1 MQRPVLLLH
10 FSELQA
16 MHTGLICVKNNL
28 VACNSFF
35 TRIFIAPIDTCNT
48 CITFLKFSS
57 SMDHQSSRG
66 LQQFKNYVG
75 IKFQLYN
82 SLFTSLPFHRIEKT
96 GILLSLL
103 LSDCE
108 DGFKKKQSPVEILD
122 EFFAKHTAQLNERE
136 RVDLMFRF
144 VQYTERQVV
153 LFDALED
160 ASFREI
166 NDVNGAGSLK
176 HLESE
181 VLQSGKEEQLS
192 EKLKHFAIRLVLTA
206 HPTQFYPGSVLGI
219 INDLSKSLSD
229 NNAAQVH
236 LLLQQLGKTPFFKHI
251 KPTPFDEA
259 VSLIWYLENVFY
271 AASGRIINFLKNQFP
286 QAISEGNPIIT
297 MGFWPGGDRDGNPN
311 VTTDI
316 TLQVADAL
324 RVSIIRCYYMDVRR
338 LKRRLTFK
346 GVETILADLEKT
358 LYNNIFV
365 PGHRTELKK
374 EDIEKPLQKIREILI
389 YQHNSLFLESL
400 DNLISKV
407 SVFGLYFASL
417 DIRQESTVHTK
428 LLNAVSTVSDALPGN
443 YAGLSNDEKIKALLD
458 IKTQVDPILIE
469 DAVMRDTLKSP
480 GAVKEIQQFNGEEG
494 CSRYIIS
501 QCNSALNVI
510 EVFGLF
516 LLNGWKKE
524 TLTVDIIPLFET
536 IDDLEAASEIMRVL
550 YENKDYR
557 GHLDRRGN
565 KQTIMVG
572 FSDGTKDGGY
582 FMANWGIYKA
592 KEQLTSISKEY
603 NVDVVFFDGRGGPP
617 ARGGGKTHKF
627 YASMGKNI
635 SNKEI
640 QLTIQGQT
648 VSSNFGTI
656 DSAQFNIEQLLNAG
670 ISNDLFSTRAITF
683 KKEEQD
689 LLQSLADESFKA
701 YTELKNH
708 PEFLDYLAH
717 VSPLRF
723 YAETNIGS
731 RPAKRSGGAKLNL
744 KDLRAIPFVGA
755 WSQLKQNV
763 TGFYGVG
770 SALKELEKRGSFP
783 ALKELYRNSLFF
795 KTLMENCEMA
805 MKKNYFP
812 LTEYLSSHP
821 VYGEIWNKINEE
833 YELTK
838 RYVLQLSGN
847 SELMANYPVEQLSI
861 QMRERIVLP
870 LTTIQQYAMS
880 KMRVMEEKLI
890 TNNPIKENYEKLV
903 IRCSFGIINAGRNSA

>member
-1 MQRPVLLLH
+1 
-10 FSELQA
+10 
-16 MHTGLICVKNNL
+16 
-28 VACNSFF
+28 
-35 TRIFIAPIDTCNT
+35 
-48 CITFLKFSS
+48 
-57 SMDHQSSRG
+57 MDIQSSRG

-108 DGFKKKQSPVEILD
+108 DGFKKKLSPAQIID
-122 EFFAKHTAQLNERE
+122 EFFQKHTNYLSERD
-136 RVDLMFRF
+136 RIDLLFRF
-144 VQYTERQVV
+144 VQYVERQVV

-160 ASFREI
+160 ASFKEV
-166 NDVNGAGSLK
+166 NDFNGAGSLK

-181 VLQSGKEEQLS
+181 IIQSQKEEQLT
-192 EKLKHFAIRLVLTA
+192 EKLKEFAIRLVLTA
-206 HPTQFYPGSVLGI
+206 HPTQFYPGAVLGI
-219 INDLSKSLSD
+219 INDLSRSLSD

-236 LLLQQLGKTPFFKHI
+236 LFLQQLGKTAFFKHQ

-271 AASGRIINFLKNQFP
+271 AASGRIITFLKNQFP
-286 QAISEGNPIIT
+286 QALSSTNPVIT

-311 VTTDI
+311 VTSDI
-316 TLQVADAL
+316 TLKVADAL
-324 RVSIIRCYYMDVRR
+324 RVSIIKCYYLDVRR

-346 GVETILADLEKT
+346 GVDTVLADMEKT
-358 LYNNIFV
+358 LYNNIFI

-374 EDIEKPLQKIREILI
+374 ADILDPLIKLREIII
-389 YQHNSLFLESL
+389 YQHNGLFLELL
-400 DNLISKV
+400 DNLISKIQ
-407 SVFGLYFASL
+407 VFGLHFASL
-417 DIRQESTVHTK
+417 DVRQESTVHTK
-428 LLNAVSTVSDALPGN
+428 LLDALAGKSIAIPAN
-443 YAGLSNDEKIKALLD
+443 YSSLSSKEKIQLLSSAKPLADNEIPTERILQDTVQSVKA
-458 IKTQVDPILIE
+458 I
-469 DAVMRDTLKSP
+469 R
-480 GAVKEIQQFNGEEG
+480 EIQQYNGTDG

-501 QCNSALNVI
+501 QCNSALNVL

-516 LLNGWKKE
+516 LLGGWEKE
-524 TLTVDIIPLFET
+524 EMTVDIVPLFET
-536 IDDLEAASEIMRVL
+536 IDDLKAAADIMKTL
-550 YENKDYR
+550 YENENYR
-557 GHLDRRGN
+557 QHIKRRN
-565 KQTIMVG
+565 NRQTIMVG

-592 KEQLTSISKEY
+592 KEELSSISKKY

-670 ISNDLFSTRAITF
+670 ISNALFSTRQITLEPT
-683 KKEEQD
+683 EEA
-689 LLQSLADESFKA
+689 LLQSLANESLKA
-701 YTELKNH
+701 YVNLKDH
-708 PEFLDYLAH
+708 PDFLDYLAH
-717 VSPLRF
+717 VSPLKF

-731 RPAKRSGGAKLNL
+731 RPAKRSGSARLNL
-744 KDLRAIPFVGA
+744 KDLRAIPYVGA

-763 TGFYGVG
+763 TGYYGVG
-770 SALKELEKRGSFP
+770 TALQELDKQGKFAE
-783 ALKELYRNSLFF
+783 LKLLYSHSLFF
-795 KTLMENCEMA
+795 KTLMDNCEMS
-805 MKKNYFP
+805 MKKTFFP
-812 LTEYLSSHP
+812 LTQYLSSHP
-821 VYGEIWNKINEE
+821 QYGEVWNKIYAE

-838 RYVLQLSGN
+838 KYVLQLSGHT
-847 SELMANYPVEQLSI
+847 ELMGDYPVDQLSI

-880 KMRVMEEKLI
+880 SIRKMEEQI
-890 TNNPIKENYEKLV
+890 SVNNPIKENYEKLV
-903 IRCSFGIINAGRNSA
+903 IRCSFGIINAGRNSV